1 MTVDYIVVQ
10 AGGKG
15 TRLKGLTKNKPK
27 GIVPVDNL
35 PILFHLFNKYSE
47 KNFIIIG
54 DYKHEVLE
62 EYLESFCEVKY
73 ITVKAE
79 GTGTCAGI
87 YEALKYI
94 PSHCSFMLIWSDLL
108 LGMNT
113 DIESLDNENYI
124 GISKGFE
131 CRWSYS
137 DNAFAERPSCEHG
150 VAGMFI
156 FKDKQQLEG
165 VPLNGEFVRWMGET
179 AKTLKEIPL
188 YGTREVGTLIALQE
202 SETNNYRCRPFNSM
216 ESEDNRIIKR
226 PVDDQGRRL
235 AVREINW
242 YKEATKYQFEQIPKI
257 YQYEPLTMEKI
268 NGENIFK
275 TDLTMEQ
282 KQKVIDNLISSLE
295 KLHRLKK
302 VPADL
307 FSTLEAYYYKTIKR
321 LESVRDLIPF
331 ADQRYIRINGKN
343 CRNPYFYK
351 ELFRKRVK
359 DLLCDTREFAFIHGD
374 CTFSNT
380 MVDAQLNIIFLD
392 PRGYFGF
399 QELYGDEYYDWA
411 KVYYSI
417 VGNYDQF
424 NNKNFDLTIEDAEVL
439 LDIKT
444 SGWEMTGEYFL
455 SRIHNCNPVKIKFLH
470 AIIWLSLTTYAWED
484 YDSICGAF
492 YNGAYLLEDYL

>member
-1 MTVDYIVVQ
+1 MTVDYIVIQ

-15 TRLKGLTKNKPK
+15 TRLKGLTQNKPK

-35 PILFHLFNKYSE
+35 PIIFHLFNKYPE

-62 EYLESFCEVKY
+62 EYLESFCKVKY

-94 PSHCSFMLIWSDLL
+94 PSRCSFMLIWSDLI
-108 LGMNT
+108 LGINT
-113 DIESLDNENYI
+113 DIDLLENGNYI
-124 GISKGFE
+124 GISKDFE

-137 DNAFAERPSCEHG
+137 DNAFAERPSCERG

-165 VPLNGEFVRWMGET
+165 VPLKGELVRWMGESS
-179 AKTLKEIPL
+179 KTFKEIPL

-216 ESEDNRIIKR
+216 ESKDNQIIKR
-226 PVDDQGRRL
+226 PIDDQGRRL

-242 YKEATKYQFEQIPKI
+242 YKEAEKYQFEQIPKI
-257 YQYEPLTMEKI
+257 YQFKPLTMEKI
-268 NGENIFK
+268 DGENIFK
-275 TDLTMEQ
+275 TNLTMEQ
-282 KQKVIDNLISSLE
+282 KQRVIDNLISSLE
-295 KLHRLKK
+295 KLHSLKK

-307 FSTLEAYYYKTIKR
+307 FSILEAYYFKTIKR

-331 ADQRYIRINGKN
+331 ANQRYIRINGKN

-351 ELFRKRVK
+351 ELFRRRIKE
-359 DLLCDTREFAFIHGD
+359 LLCDTQEFAFIHGD

-380 MVDAQLNIIFLD
+380 MVNSQLNIIFLD

-411 KVYYSI
+411 KVYYSLA
-417 VGNYDQF
+417 GDYDQF
-424 NNKNFDLTIEDAEVL
+424 NNKNFDLVIGDEEVL

-444 SGWEMTGEYFL
+444 SGWKMTGEYFL
-455 SRIHNCNPVKIKFLH
+455 SRIRNCNPVKIKFLH

-492 YNGAYLLEDYL
+492 YNGAYLLEDFL